1 MCLLIPSCLKFCLS
15 LGLVSKLEALE
26 EGELGTLLRAPQ
38 TGNTDPEAAS
48 EAEAPEAP
56 RLSKRKKAAPS
67 SPAAKRAR
75 EAPSIAATRKLEAE
89 KKRLK
94 MIDTS
99 NRAQPN
105 IQQFFIPTG

>member
-1 MCLLIPSCLKFCLS
+1 
-15 LGLVSKLEALE
+15 LVTKLEALE
-26 EGELGTLLRAPQ
+26 EGELGTLLRVPQ
-38 TGNTDPEAAS
+38 AGNTDPEAAS

-56 RLSKRKKAAPS
+56 RLSKRKRAAPF

-75 EAPSIAATRKLEAE
+75 KVPSTAATRKAEAE

-94 MIDTS
+94 LIDTS